1 MLWQDRPRTG
11 FNVGME
17 SIEFKG
23 VNEKLFLLEVP
34 SIFFSIALVVFP
46 VLLLLF
52 GWMGLSGNS
61 VVTAL
66 ALSVPVVAL
75 IAIGFLD
82 RRSFHLSILDVLVL
96 FFLASVLIGSI
107 QHLSLV
113 EIREVGLFVICCIL
127 SYAAG
132 RMTNLSKLTA
142 APGYT
147 LAISGLV
154 VVATCIA
161 TVPELYKVWNIAE
174 KRPMVFG
181 FEHSANLFA
190 MTLGPLVFGFACS
203 RVRWNSVPSAL
214 VLVLICLATAVFV
227 ASLVRYT
234 FVAILVSAGLMLVVC
249 IGTKDR
255 AKMFRITLAAV
266 AIVFG
271 VSFGL
276 SARYSSV
283 YGFAKAA
290 LQEYDESATNSHKV
304 EIIVVPELI
313 VPNASFLGQ
322 SAPAGNLAAT
332 ENQLPPSCKAEIS
345 LDNSVLIRR
354 SLYKDAFYFVPN
366 TGFFG
371 IGLDNFKRTTC
382 IKGHQVHNI
391 YLQAIIEAGWVGGAA
406 LLSLTVCSLLF
417 LSKLIRSPS
426 ALEPSTFMFLLAN
439 FGFAALLGLAHGTI
453 SRELGYFLCAGAI
466 SAAVSR
472 WSSGRRPRAA
482 ISP

>member
-1 MLWQDRPRTG
+1 MPWQDRPRTG
-11 FNVGME
+11 FDVGME
-17 SIEFKG
+17 NIEFKG
-23 VNEKLFLLEVP
+23 VNRKPFLLEVP
-34 SIFFSIALVVFP
+34 SILFSIALVVFP

-52 GWMGLSGNS
+52 GGMGLSGNS

-82 RRSFHLSILDVLVL
+82 WRSFHLSILDVIVL
-96 FFLASVLIGSI
+96 FFLASVLISSI
-107 QHLSLV
+107 RHLSLV

-154 VVATCIA
+154 AVAACIA
-161 TVPELYKVWNIAE
+161 TVPELYRVWNIAE

-227 ASLVRYT
+227 ASLVRYA

-255 AKMFRITLAAV
+255 AKMFRTTLATL
-266 AIVFG
+266 AIVLG
-271 VSFGL
+271 ISLGL
-276 SARYSSV
+276 SARSSSV

-290 LQEYDESATNSHKV
+290 LQEYDETASKGHKV
-304 EIIVVPELI
+304 EIVAVPELI
-313 VPNASFLGQ
+313 VPSASAFGPRAL
-322 SAPAGNLAAT
+322 AGNLAAT
-332 ENQLPPSCKAEIS
+332 QDQLPPSCKTEVS
-345 LDNSVLIRR
+345 PENSVLIRR
-354 SLYKDAFYFVPN
+354 SLYKDAFYLVPN

-406 LLSLTVCSLLF
+406 LLSLTVFSFLF

-426 ALEPSTFMFLLAN
+426 PSECSTFMFLLAN
-439 FGFAALLGLAHGTI
+439 FGFAALLGIAHGTI
-453 SRELGYFLCAGAI
+453 SRELCYFLCAGAI

-472 WSSGRRPRAA
+472 WPSGRHTRIAF
-482 ISP
+482 SH